1 MKRFFTLVLAAVLL
15 LSTSQVLNAQGRDY
29 WSIKGG
35 VGWVSVPD
43 FVGALVAGLGSIDST
58 EGVSRQ
64 EFAPLLDPN
73 IEVLFNA
80 NDWLS
85 LGASFLVGYSSTR
98 TVFDDT
104 GATSKSA
111 SAFYPSVIFT
121 IDTRYA
127 SKGRFTVYGSWGIGA
142 MAMWITQRSM
152 DGSTNNDNFAA
163 STMGNVYP
171 LCFSYKPG
179 NSVSG
184 YVELGWGAKGIVN
197 IGVKF

>member
-1 MKRFFTLVLAAVLL
+1 MKRFFTFLIIAALTLGVSQPLL
-15 LSTSQVLNAQGRDY
+15 AQGKDY

-43 FVGALVAGLGSIDST
+43 FVGALVASLGSIDNT
-58 EGVSRQ
+58 EGITRH
-64 EFAPLLDPN
+64 EFAPLRNPN

-80 NDWLS
+80 NDWFS
-85 LGASFLVGYSSTR
+85 IGASCLVGYSSTR

-104 GATSKSA
+104 GAVSKSA
-111 SAFYPSVIFT
+111 SAFYPSVILT
-121 IDTRYA
+121 ADTRYI

-152 DGSTNNDNFAA
+152 DGSTNNDNFTA
-163 STMGNVYP
+163 SVMGNVYP

-184 YVELGWGAKGIVN
+184 YLELGWGAKGIVN
-197 IGVKF
+197 VGIKF